1 MKQSSIFSENLKT
14 LRKQKRLTGAKLA
27 QKLNISHSTLASWE
41 TGRHIPHLEDII
53 RLADF
58 FEVSIDELLG
68 RDEEIINSIETNT
81 IDTQEPQLFFENF
94 FTFLKKHE
102 EFSEKDVEDIQ
113 LMIELI
119 KLRNKKKED

>member
-1 MKQSSIFSENLKT
+1 MKKSSIFSKNLKT

-68 RDEEIINSIETNT
+68 RDEEVIHSIETNK
-81 IDTQEPQLFFENF
+81 IDIQETQFFFENF

-113 LMIELI
+113 LMIEFI

>member
-1 MKQSSIFSENLKT
+1 MKKSSVFSENLKN

-27 QKLNISHSTLASWE
+27 HKLNISHSTLASWE
-41 TGRHIPHLEDII
+41 TGRHIPHLADII

-68 RDEEIINSIETNT
+68 RDVEITNVIESNNET
-81 IDTQEPQLFFENF
+81 FFENF
-94 FTFLKKHE
+94 FNFLKKNE

-113 LMIELI
+113 LMIEFI
-119 KLRNKKKED
+119 KLRKKKKED

>member
-1 MKQSSIFSENLKT
+1 MEKSSVFSKNLKT

-27 QKLNISHSTLASWE
+27 HKLNISHSTLASWE
-41 TGRHIPHLEDII
+41 TGRHIPHLADII

-68 RDEEIINSIETNT
+68 RDEEITNVIDSNNTET
-81 IDTQEPQLFFENF
+81 FFEDF

-113 LMIELI
+113 LMIEFI
-119 KLRNKKKED
+119 KLRNQKKED